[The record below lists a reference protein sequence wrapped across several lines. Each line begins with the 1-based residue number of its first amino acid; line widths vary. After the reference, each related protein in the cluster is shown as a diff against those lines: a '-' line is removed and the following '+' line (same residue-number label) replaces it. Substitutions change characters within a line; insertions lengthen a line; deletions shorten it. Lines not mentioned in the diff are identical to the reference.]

1 MTQTIEDQDKDLT
14 FDIKVINNLT
24 GEVSTIKV
32 GSATKAAEVR
42 QELKAS
48 EAAIKKALKQIDAHL
63 DNWLGDDQESP
74 LPNGMVIKRVHRYR
88 TEWSYEILRKYLDED
103 QITLVTTVKKTQAKE
118 MLSELVAAGHIDN
131 GVFKDLEENAIP
143 LPSTPFL
150 EVK

>member
-1 MTQTIEDQDKDLT
+1 MILEDQEKELT
-14 FDIKVINNLT
+14 FDVKVINNLT

-48 EAAIKKALKQIDAHL
+48 EAAIKKALGQIDAHL
-63 DNWLGDDQESP
+63 NNWLGSDDESR
-74 LPNGMVIKRVHRYR
+74 LPNGMLVKRVQRFR
-88 TEWSYEILRKYLDED
+88 SEWSYEVLHKYLDED
-103 QITLVTTVKKTQAKE
+103 QIALVSSVKKTQAKE
-118 MLSELVAAGHIDN
+118 MLKELVNAGHLD
-131 GVFKDLEENAIP
+131 GAVFKDLDENAIP